1 MSDQVS
7 EMIKTAG
14 ETGVDM
20 TTDLANQIIVE
31 GAVPAGWELS
41 IVYFTFNFNLKI
53 TLLHVY

>member
-1 MSDQVS
+1 MS